1 VYTPDQ
7 SIIAA
12 HADSPDGLVD
22 VITFVITTVNQRFH
36 YVGNILETVHTQG
49 LDACKALT
57 GSQKRGIAF
66 CVMHARELRTE
77 LRCGSVLH
85 CLRQLIEIPHIGIVK
100 AGFILQLV
108 RGEVGCLDR
117 HNLRAAGIHE
127 RAFNSVPQSTEGLT
141 LKLRTYIG
149 LCTQLGTPAH
159 LWDTWCALIAR
170 KYPQHFP
177 DAQAVSWA
185 HVEWCRAS
193 GA

>member
-1 VYTPDQ
+1 MAQ
-7 SIIAA
+7 S
-12 HADSPDGLVD
+12 
-22 VITFVITTVNQRFH
+22 
-36 YVGNILETVHTQG
+36 
-49 LDACKALT
+49 
-57 GSQKRGIAF
+57 
-66 CVMHARELRTE
+66 
-77 LRCGSVLH
+77 LH

-149 LCTQLGTPAH
+149 LSAH
-159 LWDTWCALIAR
+159 SSGHLRTSGIPGVRSSLR